1 MPAQGRKNVR
11 GKTGVRFKAGYTKSK
26 DEAMLRN
33 VTSELIVH
41 GRVVLVSKVGKQVQS
56 NVEKL
61 ITLAKRGDLHSRRL
75 AAARLRDGITNASGV
90 KALDVLFNEIGPK
103 FKDRNGGYTRLLK
116 IGNRRGDN
124 APTVLLEF
132 VL

>member
-11 GKTGVRFKAGYTKSK
+11 GKAGVRFKAAYTKSK
-26 DEAMLRN
+26 DKAMIRN
-33 VTSELIVH
+33 VTSELIIYGKVT
-41 GRVVLVSKVGKQVQS
+41 LIAKVGKQVQS

-75 AAARLRDGITNASGV
+75 AASRLRDGIVRKDGL
-90 KALDVLFNEIGPK
+90 KALDVLFNELGPR

-116 IGNRRGDN
+116 LGPRRGDN
-124 APTVLLEF
+124 APQVILEF
-132 VL
+132 VD